1 MFVLEKVQQTP
12 STKCD
17 CCKHFRK
24 AEPNLM
30 TGYGSLDVR
39 INEQMGENKPLLLKL
54 LQIIKW
60 M

>member
-1 MFVLEKVQQTP
+1 
-12 STKCD
+12 
-17 CCKHFRK
+17 
-24 AEPNLM
+24 M